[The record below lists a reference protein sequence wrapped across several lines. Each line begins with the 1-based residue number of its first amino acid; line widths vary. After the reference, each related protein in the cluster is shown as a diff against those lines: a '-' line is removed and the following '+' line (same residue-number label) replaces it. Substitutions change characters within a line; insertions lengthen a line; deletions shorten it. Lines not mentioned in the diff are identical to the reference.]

1 MPDDI
6 NDILFVFLVNDL
18 ASIVQRQTVILP
30 NGLGD
35 FIRASVIESNGALPF
50 PSDLADIL
58 FTYGISFDER
68 V

>member
-18 ASIVQRQTVILP
+18 SSIVQRRAVTLP
-30 NGLGD
+30 SGVDD
-35 FIRASVIESNGALPF
+35 FVRVSVIESNGTLPF

-58 FTYGISFDER
+58 FTYGISLDDR
-68 V
+68 I

>member
-18 ASIVQRQTVILP
+18 ASIVQQRAVTLP
-30 NGLGD
+30 IGLGD

-68 V
+68 I